1 MGLASC
7 TLAVKLTG
15 EVWAWGNN
23 PAGQLGNQTTT
34 SYSSPVL
41 VVGGHSFIEV
51 AGGGYHTLA
60 RKANGEVWAWGYNLY
75 GQLGNQTITSYSS
88 PVLVV
93 GSHIFSDIGPAF
105 ASLGASWGAADPTI
119 GGQRILSWQEWNL
132 EEVIGDQD
140 WGEIATDPQSR
151 VSPVVDTGLDG
162 TKKFTI
168 SQTVE
173 GSVRAFIRTQDA
185 LFLAT
190 DTTPA
195 WVAYSGAA
203 VLVGRYVQVMVVN

>member
-1 MGLASC
+1 MGLGDFS
-7 TLAVKLTG
+7 
-15 EVWAWGNN
+15 
-23 PAGQLGNQTTT
+23 
-34 SYSSPVL
+34 
-41 VVGGHSFIEV
+41 V
-51 AGGGYHTLA
+51 ALKPT
-60 RKANGEVWAWGYNLY
+60 GEVWAWGYNLY
-75 GQLGNQTITSYSS
+75 VQLGNLTSTNVSS

-105 ASLGASWGAADPTI
+105 ASLGASWGAADPAI
-119 GGQRILSWQEWNL
+119 GGQRILSWQEWGQ
-132 EEVIGDQD
+132 EVIGDQD

-162 TKKFTI
+162 QKKFTI

-203 VLVGRYVQVMVVN
+203 VLVGRYVQVLVVN